1 MAVLGQGGRLVLKR
15 PYHEGT
21 YTFSEGQL
29 DTTCH
34 RINGAQ
40 RIAAWNGDQTGHWAA
55 DLLRWW
61 NPGKVSGFASYYGS
75 KWF

>member
-29 DTTCH
+29 DTDLSP
-34 RINGAQ
+34 
-40 RIAAWNGDQTGHWAA
+40 DQWRPVVAVE
-55 DLLRWW
+55 R
-61 NPGKVSGFASYYGS
+61 
-75 KWF
+75 